1 MDNNFKRAMREVF
14 QGERPEDAG
23 QLPAPPAAEE
33 QRGPVPT
40 TRRESTT
47 ITRNTHIRGDIISD
61 SDIILAGELEGT
73 LITAA
78 SVQVSGAVTGDIEC
92 ESCEL
97 AGAHINGNI
106 KSGSQIIMMADSVV
120 IGDLTGGLVRVSGD
134 LRGNVTATEELVVHG
149 NAKIVGDIVTRSISV
164 DRGAVIQGN
173 LQSQPQPVAQVVPL
187 EQSNPE
193 KPE

>member
-1 MDNNFKRAMREVF
+1 M
-14 QGERPEDAG
+14 
-23 QLPAPPAAEE
+23 
-33 QRGPVPT
+33 
-40 TRRESTT
+40 
-47 ITRNTHIRGDIISD
+47 
-61 SDIILAGELEGT
+61 
-73 LITAA
+73 
-78 SVQVSGAVTGDIEC
+78 
-92 ESCEL
+92 